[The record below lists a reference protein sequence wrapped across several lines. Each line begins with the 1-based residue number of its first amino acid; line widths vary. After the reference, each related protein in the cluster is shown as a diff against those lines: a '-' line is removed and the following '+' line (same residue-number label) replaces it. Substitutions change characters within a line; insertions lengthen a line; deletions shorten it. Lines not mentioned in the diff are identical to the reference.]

1 MKDCIKTEIE
11 ESPLDP
17 RKRVRYAF
25 GMVLG
30 VDDFRQEQV
39 HFAERHSL
47 ANRLLH
53 GAGTVSGL
61 RVGVAA
67 AADGSDAVVSVSEGY
82 ALSPRGHWIRV
93 DTPQCGR
100 LDHWLQANKAG
111 ANPPLAA
118 GPRRIYV
125 VLGYDECPTDLVP
138 IAARACASVE
148 DAQAPSRVAESFKLG
163 FAWQPPG
170 QAAEEAIRAFG
181 ELLRAVEITPA
192 SSPSSPAAD
201 DGEIFLDAVR
211 ALGEPSSP
219 SLAASPPDGIYQ
231 LPETKAAEL
240 LHRAQVIW
248 ATEVSPRLEAAAGDD
263 LPLAALDFTLDGLGR
278 LLVTVDAGGALTA
291 PGIVTIDESARPVLL
306 SSRVQQEWLT
316 ALGRWPSL

>member
-1 MKDCIKTEIE
+1 MKNCINTEIE

-30 VDDFRQEQV
+30 VSDFRQEQV
-39 HFAERHSL
+39 YFAEQHAL

-82 ALSPRGHWIRV
+82 ALSPKGRWIYV

-100 LDHWLQANKAG
+100 LDNWLQTHKAT

-125 VLGYDECPTDLVP
+125 TLGYDECPTDLVP
-138 IAARACASVE
+138 IAARACAAVE
-148 DAQAPSRVAESFKLG
+148 DSQAPSRVVQGFKLG
-163 FAWQPPG
+163 FAWHPPG
-170 QAAEEAIRAFG
+170 QPAEEAARAFG
-181 ELLRAVEITPA
+181 ELLRWVEIVPLA
-192 SSPSSPAAD
+192 SPAAD
-201 DGEIFLDAVR
+201 DGDAFLAAVR
-211 ALGEPSSP
+211 ALGEPD
-219 SLAASPPDGIYQ
+219 SPPALPSPPGAIFQ
-231 LPETKAAEL
+231 LPEADAANL
-240 LHRAQVIW
+240 LHQAQVIW
-248 ATEVSPRLEAAAGDD
+248 ATEVTPRLAAAADD
-263 LPLAALDFTLDGLGR
+263 DILLAALDFTLDGLGR
-278 LLVTVDAGGALTA
+278 LVVTVGPGGALVA
-291 PGIVTIDESARPVLL
+291 PGLVSVDESARPVLL
-306 SSRVQQEWLT
+306 PSRVQQEWLAAFGPWP
-316 ALGRWPSL
+316 AL